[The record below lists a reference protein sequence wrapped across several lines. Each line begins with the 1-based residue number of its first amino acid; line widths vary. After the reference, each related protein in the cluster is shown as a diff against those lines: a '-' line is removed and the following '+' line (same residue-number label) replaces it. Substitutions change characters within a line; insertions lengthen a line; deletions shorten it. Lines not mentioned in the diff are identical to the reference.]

1 MKLIKNLILLL
12 LITMNIFVS
21 SARITSQATRR
32 TKDSASAIKAIKAFF
47 KSETFKNVKM
57 IISFM
62 MGVAASY
69 YPAIEDIYNTIKAI
83 KEGVSNF
90 YTLVT
95 KCNPFWGPAKKQ
107 FLDEENSNNTQKYE
121 AFLSQLKD
129 PVSYCKWKKEEYQ
142 NHQKI
147 LDDNNKYSS
156 IPNIFLVTNACKV
169 VPTDAITKESK
180 ADFKEMC
187 EFFKNR
193 DCDKELP
200 KNPEESNFFV
210 ELVGTVKKYYNSI
223 NSQFESLKTCAKT
236 FDSLFETKIYD
247 TVKEKLQS
255 FFKNLSTQISKSV
268 ANSFL
273 GPIFQIVTSGAWG
286 QIRAAYKVFKFLK
299 TTAKV
304 LSDFSKAQEVTAEI
318 ASDLRDKFAENAFK
332 IGKVVGSVAQI
343 IIAAV
348 SGA

>member
-1 MKLIKNLILLL
+1 M
-12 LITMNIFVS
+12 
-21 SARITSQATRR
+21 
-32 TKDSASAIKAIKAFF
+32 
-47 KSETFKNVKM
+47 
-57 IISFM
+57 
-62 MGVAASY
+62 
-69 YPAIEDIYNTIKAI
+69 
-83 KEGVSNF
+83 
-90 YTLVT
+90 VT
-95 KCNPFWGPAKKQ
+95 TCNPFWDPAKKQ
-107 FLDEENSNNTQKYE
+107 FLDEESSTNTQKYE

-142 NHQKI
+142 NNQKI
-147 LDDNNKYSS
+147 LDDNNSYSS

-180 ADFKEMC
+180 ADFREMC

-200 KNPEESNFFV
+200 KNPDQSNFFV

-223 NSQFESLKTCAKT
+223 NSQFEKLKDCTKK
-236 FDSLFETKIYD
+236 FDSLFQTKIYD
-247 TVKEKLQS
+247 AVKDKLKA
-255 FFKNLSTQISKSV
+255 FFTKLSTEISKSV

-304 LSDFSKAQEVTAEI
+304 LSDFSKAKEVTAEI

>member
-32 TKDSASAIKAIKAFF
+32 TKDSKSAIKAIKAFF
-47 KSETFKNVKM
+47 NSETFKNVKM

-147 LDDNNKYSS
+147 LDNNNRYSS

-304 LSDFSKAQEVTAEI
+304 LSDFSKAKEVTAEI